1 MDIKHPQTDCAFKH
15 PTAAGQ
21 MSNPYGISREQLAVG
36 PRRIRSIRFYLLKRL
51 SENIRYTTVCLIQ
64 QMKWLAQLKI
74 QARGRAVAL
83 KEAAAVQQCARNQKK
98 KKYIY
103 IVSTS
108 GYLRMLYRGSTLVL
122 SNCGEVFYCA
132 HTSRSD
138 GCCQQSSNQWNLTG
152 IYELCNACPIR
163 WSACKRNPR
172 RAHTVSHSCLL
183 WVSFDIIS
191 ARRTAPAIC
200 HCAWPLGRCR
210 GETGGG
216 RPIMGQ
222 QHLTCD
228 ESGQKGLKSS
238 AREQLAYL

>member
-1 MDIKHPQTDCAFKH
+1 
-15 PTAAGQ
+15 
-21 MSNPYGISREQLAVG
+21 
-36 PRRIRSIRFYLLKRL
+36 
-51 SENIRYTTVCLIQ
+51 
-64 QMKWLAQLKI
+64 
-74 QARGRAVAL
+74 
-83 KEAAAVQQCARNQKK
+83 
-98 KKYIY
+98 
-103 IVSTS
+103 
-108 GYLRMLYRGSTLVL
+108 MLYRGSTLVL
-122 SNCGEVFYCA
+122 SNCGEEFYCA

-183 WVSFDIIS
+183 WVSFDMIS

-228 ESGQKGLKSS
+228 ESGQKGLKPS
-238 AREQLAYL
+238 AREQLTYLSIKQIIKKTQLCLDQQISTVANSKRLCYDIRPTWRV